1 MTNSEQLSLEAE
13 IFGAYFLKKKPTAF
27 VIDLYKEANEKLNIV
42 SDAKDD
48 RILKFMLRNSWS
60 VGMVDSGLVFIK
72 PKSEVRHKM
81 FIMLAILECQPDYT
95 DLFFTKNQ
103 SKTYFFYVLW
113 VGFRAFLKAALGV
126 ILVKLV

>member
-1 MTNSEQLSLEAE
+1 MTKVEQLTLEAE

-27 VIDLYKEANEKLNIV
+27 VVDLYKEANEKLKIV
-42 SDAKDD
+42 LDKKEE
-48 RILKFMLRNSWS
+48 RILKFMLKNRWS
-60 VGMVDSGLVFIK
+60 VGIIDSGLVFIN

-103 SKTYFFYVLW
+103 PKAYFFYILW
-113 VGFRAFLKAALGV
+113 VGFRAFLKAAFGV

>member
-1 MTNSEQLSLEAE
+1 MINAEQLSLEAE

-27 VIDLYKEANEKLNIV
+27 VIDLYKEANEKLKIV
-42 SDAKDD
+42 LDKKEE
-48 RILKFMLRNSWS
+48 RILKFILRNRWS
-60 VGMVDSGLVFIK
+60 VGMIDSGLVFIN

-95 DLFFTKNQ
+95 NLFFTKNQ
-103 SKTYFFYVLW
+103 PKTYFFYILW
-113 VGFRAFLKAALGV
+113 VGIRAFLKAALGV